1 MIHNRLLVSLNG
13 DRLQLSWQRGQ
24 EYPRQAPEVDF
35 NHPFE
40 PKVLA
45 DLRWYLEQYLS
56 FPYGLNPDKAIAI
69 EQKFQVWGQTL
80 FELIFQSTEEGREFF
95 QEATRSGLD
104 TCELGISSDNPQ
116 VLNLPWELLYSPKDL
131 FLALKLSGMYRTLSH
146 QKVRAEMPELPRD
159 QLNILL
165 VIARPYE
172 QDVGFQ
178 TIARPMLDALRP
190 LQKFVNLKVLRPP
203 SFTEFEKEL
212 NANRQGF

>member
-40 PKVLA
+40 PQVLA

-95 QEATRSGLD
+95 QEATRSGLY
-104 TCELGISSDNPQ
+104 Q
-116 VLNLPWELLYSPKDL
+116 
-131 FLALKLSGMYRTLSH
+131 FA
-146 QKVRAEMPELPRD
+146 
-159 QLNILL
+159 
-165 VIARPYE
+165 
-172 QDVGFQ
+172 F
-178 TIARPMLDALRP
+178 
-190 LQKFVNLKVLRPP
+190 
-203 SFTEFEKEL
+203 
-212 NANRQGF
+212 